1 MCTMAKPAARL
12 SDLNAC
18 PLPGH
23 GTNPTTSGSPDVL
36 INNLPALRVGDSTAC
51 GDAVTQGI
59 PNILINGKP
68 IAFQGSA
75 TGHGGIIITGSG
87 DVLVGTQTSSAPFS
101 APEVLPR
108 HSEQYSLI
116 DKHSGEPVEGA
127 LYCVECGD
135 GQRLVGYTNTYGNTE
150 RVFSD
155 DPQSVTV
162 RWGRDAARYLKGLG
176 ISF

>member
-1 MCTMAKPAARL
+1 MCIMAKPAARL

-18 PLPGH
+18 PRSGH
-23 GTNPTTSGSPDVL
+23 GTNPANSGSPNVL

-59 PNILINGKP
+59 ANILVNGKP

-75 TGHGGIIITGSG
+75 TAHGGIIITGSG

-101 APEVLPR
+101 APQVLPR
-108 HSEQYSLI
+108 HSEQYLLV
-116 DKHSGEPVEGA
+116 DKITGEPVEDA
-127 LYCVECGD
+127 LYCVECSD
-135 GQRLVGYTNTYGNTE
+135 GQRLVGYTNAYGNTE

-155 DPQSVTV
+155 DPQAVVV
-162 RWGRDAARYLKGLG
+162 RWGRDAARHLKQLG